1 MLVVGT
7 QRDHQG
13 PAPVRHYQDA
23 DRAGVASA
31 GTPAW
36 RLGMTVVAGDTGTLG
51 TSLLYKRAQHDVST
65 TDIIYIQRNLRLAN
79 SVAAL
84 PTCTAQSEL

>member
-7 QRDHQG
+7 RRDHQG
-13 PAPVRHYQDA
+13 PAPVQHYKDA

-36 RLGMTVVAGDTGTLG
+36 RLGMMVVAGDTGTLG

-65 TDIIYIQRNLRLAN
+65 TDIIYSILPLLCQP
-79 SVAAL
+79 AL
-84 PTCTAQSEL
+84 HSQSYRQLYCT